1 VTRETGMSRRTL
13 LRTGAAAGF
22 TLAASTTLP
31 AWARPIADY
40 GRIRKPGSKPFPH
53 MREGEDTLPQ
63 IDHIV
68 VLMMEN
74 HSFDNLLGML
84 PHRVKSRRK
93 IDGLPVSRSGKQL
106 ATNPDLTGA
115 KVAAHRAPSVC
126 QLSGK
131 PGQNWNASHLS
142 WDNGRNDG
150 FVKAS
155 TEVAMWYWDDH
166 ELPFTYSL
174 ASVFPV
180 GDRFFCSTL
189 CQTYPNRRYLMSG
202 TSDGV
207 ISTSTDNFSVQA
219 KNGSIFDRLDQH
231 KISWRNYYTDAPA
244 TLIVPGPFTDA
255 RRAKLVKI
263 DQFYT
268 DAKHGKLPAV
278 SFVDPHFEIQ
288 SEENPQDI
296 QFGEQFVAK
305 VIRAVMKSPN
315 WKNTALFLTYD
326 EHGGY
331 YDHVPPPKAIKPD
344 STPPLLKPGDT
355 PGAFDRLGFREPLV
369 VVSPNAKP
377 DYVSHQV
384 QDLTS
389 ILRFIERK
397 WNIGALTFRDAN
409 AADMTDYFDFRA
421 GPAFLKPPHLAAA
434 PRIGPGLDGCH
445 AVGLHPPG
453 EPGVPVSGSF

>member
-1 VTRETGMSRRTL
+1 MSRRTL

-22 TLAASTTLP
+22 TLAASTALP

-53 MREGEDTLPQ
+53 LREGEDTLPQ

-84 PHRVKSRRK
+84 PHRVKSRRDV
-93 IDGLPVSRSGKQL
+93 DGLPVSRGGKQL
-106 ATNPDLTGA
+106 ATNPDLTGKQVRA
-115 KVAAHRAPSVC
+115 SLAPSVC
-126 QLSGK
+126 QISGH
-131 PGQNWNASHLS
+131 PNQDWNASHLS
-142 WDNGRNDG
+142 YNGGRNDG
-150 FVKAS
+150 FVKAC
-155 TEVAMWYWDDH
+155 TDVAMWFWDDRAM
-166 ELPFTYSL
+166 PFTYSL
-174 ASVFPV
+174 ASIFPV
-180 GDRFFCSTL
+180 GERFFGSTL

-207 ISTSTDNFSVQA
+207 ISTSAANFSVQA

-268 DAKHGKLPAV
+268 DAKRGKLPAV

-355 PGAFDRLGFREPLV
+355 PGAFDRYGFRVPTV
-369 VVSPNAKP
+369 VVSPYARPN
-377 DYVSHQV
+377 YVSRVV
-384 QDLTS
+384 QDHTS

-409 AADMTDYFDFRA
+409 AADMTDYFDFKRK
-421 GPAFLKPPHLAAA
+421 PAFLKPPHLAAA

-453 EPGVPVSGSF
+453 EPGVPVSGAL